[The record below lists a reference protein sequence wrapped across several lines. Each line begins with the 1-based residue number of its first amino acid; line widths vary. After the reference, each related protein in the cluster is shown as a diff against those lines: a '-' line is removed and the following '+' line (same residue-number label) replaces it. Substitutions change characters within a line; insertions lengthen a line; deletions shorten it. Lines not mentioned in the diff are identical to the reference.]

1 MSADIHPRPAARPA
15 VNCADILRR
24 HVLWLTM
31 SDGWQRLDTRGP
43 TSQRQIDAL
52 VGGGYLAG
60 ADLREAG
67 LRMADLRGADL
78 RHADLRGA
86 TLTEADLR
94 DADLRWADL
103 RGATLTW
110 ADLRGARLDG
120 AMIDGADLS
129 GATR

>member
-1 MSADIHPRPAARPA
+1 MSTVNVTPAALPA
-15 VNCADILRR
+15 ASCEEIIRR
-24 HVLWLTM
+24 HVMWLTM
-31 SDGWQRLDTRGP
+31 SDGWQRIDTRGP

-60 ADLREAG
+60 ADLRDAG
-67 LRMADLRGADL
+67 LREADLRGADL
-78 RHADLRGA
+78 RHAVLRGA

-94 DADLRWADL
+94 GADLRWADL